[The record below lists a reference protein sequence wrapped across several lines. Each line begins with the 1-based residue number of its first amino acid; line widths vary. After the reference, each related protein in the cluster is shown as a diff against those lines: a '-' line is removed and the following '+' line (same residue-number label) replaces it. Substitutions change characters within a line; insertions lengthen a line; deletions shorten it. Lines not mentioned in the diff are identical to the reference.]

1 MGQVVFDQLNVES
14 ADLFA
19 VVQLEVADDPCVHWL
34 DVGCGVGRQVMEP
47 NVLEVA
53 GVGVAGG
60 VVDQEDHL
68 SVLAAHVVVELMDP
82 SCEHR

>member
-53 GVGVAGG
+53 GG